1 MAANTGWRK
10 LLRES
15 NAFGWIAFFILVTG
29 IGVDTLFFGE
39 SGKAPKSQV
48 EVTASAPD

>member
-29 IGVDTLFFGE
+29 IGVGTLLFGD
-39 SGKAPKSQV
+39 SGKSPRSKV
-48 EVTASAPD
+48 DVTASAPD